1 MYVSEWFSVCSRKSP
16 GTLEKTPSP
25 IPGAGLSEEPRTLV
39 FFIKDSWVTLLCP
52 VSKAVFTSFF
62 HWLSLAKMFH
72 VFSAILKLERK
83 KNTLGDHLVKFVLL
97 RLRSA
102 QISQSSGD
110 LVKRQIS
117 SRKVSG
123 KFWGCLFLTSS
134 QMTPRWLVW
143 GPDVEQQGSSSSVA
157 ITNEEAE
164 THRYCG
170 FLTAV
175 ELAKGQT
182 RVRTCIM
189 TSGPGLSQSRNQME
203 IALIPLK

>member
-16 GTLEKTPSP
+16 GTWEKIPSP
-25 IPGAGLSEEPRTLV
+25 IPGVGLREEPKTLV
-39 FFIKDSWVTLLCP
+39 FFIKDSWVILLCP

-72 VFSAILKLERK
+72 VFSAILKLGK
-83 KNTLGDHLVKFVLL
+83 KKKHTLGDHLVKFVLL
-97 RLRSA
+97 KLRSA
-102 QISQSSGD
+102 HTSQSSGN

-117 SRKVSG
+117 SWKVSG

-143 GPDVEQQGSSSSVA
+143 RPHLEQQGSSSFVA

-170 FLTAV
+170 FLTPV
-175 ELAKGQT
+175 
-182 RVRTCIM
+182 
-189 TSGPGLSQSRNQME
+189 
-203 IALIPLK
+203 